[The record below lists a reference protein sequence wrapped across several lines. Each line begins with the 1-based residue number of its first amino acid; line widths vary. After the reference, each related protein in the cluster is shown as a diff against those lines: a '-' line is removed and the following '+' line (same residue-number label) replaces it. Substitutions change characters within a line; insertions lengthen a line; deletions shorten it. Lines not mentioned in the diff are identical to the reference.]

1 MLKILK
7 SFFRKITTSAIRY
20 KHHPINLKLEKLG
33 SDYGG
38 WIIPSQL
45 INERS
50 ICYLVGAGE
59 DISFDVEV
67 ASRFHCRVYIFD
79 PTPKAKVHFEM
90 LVNSAIT
97 GTPFHINNNPA
108 HAYKINKEVTTHLK
122 FYGIGIWTEKN
133 ILKFFSPQD
142 DTHIS
147 HSISN
152 LQQTNSYFEAQVER
166 LSDIMHINHHE
177 RLDIVKLDI
186 EGAEYEVID
195 SILQD
200 NLFINVLCVEF
211 HLLKNK
217 GGFKLIQSTVS
228 KLEKNNFLVIAKEGL
243 DFTFLNKNSI
253 IEI

>member
-7 SFFRKITTSAIRY
+7 SYFRKITTPAIRY
-20 KHHPINLKLEKLG
+20 KRLPVNLKLEKLG
-33 SDYGG
+33 SGYGG
-38 WIIPSQL
+38 WIVPAQL
-45 INERS
+45 INEKS
-50 ICYLVGAGE
+50 VCYLAGAGE
-59 DISFDVEV
+59 DISFDVEL
-67 ASRFHCRVYIFD
+67 ASRFHCAVYIFD
-79 PTPKAKVHFEM
+79 PTPKANAHFEM

-97 GTPFHINNNPA
+97 GNPLYINNNPL
-108 HAYKINKEVTTHLK
+108 HTYKIDKEAIGHLK
-122 FYGIGIWTEKN
+122 FYDIGIWTRKE

-142 DTHIS
+142 DTHVS

-152 LQQTNSYFEAQVER
+152 LQHTSSYFEAPVDR
-166 LSDIMHINHHE
+166 LSAIMHINKHE
-177 RLDIVKLDI
+177 RLDVLKLDI

-228 KLEKNNFLVIAKEGL
+228 KLEKNNYFVIAKEGL

-253 IEI
+253 I

>member
-1 MLKILK
+1 MLNILK
-7 SFFRKITTSAIRY
+7 SYFKKITTPAIQYKRY
-20 KHHPINLKLEKLG
+20 KGNLKLEKLG

-38 WIIPSQL
+38 WIIPTQL

-50 ICYLVGAGE
+50 VCYLVGAGE
-59 DISFDVEV
+59 DISFDVEL
-67 ASRFHCRVYIFD
+67 ANRFHCPVYIFD
-79 PTPKAKVHFEM
+79 PTPKAKAHFEM
-90 LVNSAIT
+90 LVNSVVT
-97 GTPFHINNNPA
+97 GKPFHINNNPA
-108 HAYKINKEVTTHLK
+108 HPYNINIEAIRHLK
-122 FYGIGIWTEKN
+122 FYDIGIWTKKD

-142 DTHIS
+142 NTHVS

-166 LSDIMHINHHE
+166 LSDMIHINHHE

-228 KLEKNNFLVIAKEGL
+228 KLEKNNYSVIAKEGL

-253 IEI
+253 T